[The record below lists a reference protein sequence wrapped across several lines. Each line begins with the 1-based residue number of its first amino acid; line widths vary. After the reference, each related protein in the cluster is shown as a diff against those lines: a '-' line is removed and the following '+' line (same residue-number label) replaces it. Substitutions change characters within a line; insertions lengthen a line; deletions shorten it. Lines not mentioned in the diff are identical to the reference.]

1 MDETLLLLTG
11 ILLTL
16 IGLSDI
22 FMSILYYEGSGFLS
36 NVVQR
41 SLWLLMRS
49 AGRLV
54 STQIR
59 YRIFSFAAPLL
70 ISITLIFWIG
80 VEIVGFGLIY
90 TSGMSGGSD
99 NFQGGAGLH
108 PLLRGLYLSSVTL
121 PTLGFGDITPATWF
135 YQMVAAIEALI
146 GFALMTLTLSYI
158 LNIYRVIQQF
168 RVFAAELFHET
179 ADTGDAMVLIRH
191 HWDSRL
197 PLYIDSYF
205 RHIEYM
211 LLDWYENLHQYP
223 IAYYYYSSRTHLS
236 IPSAFQTLGKTISA
250 HYFGTPPTKVF
261 ISSPA
266 LQSLYNSYCSI
277 MASLYKSFIHKR
289 FTVSVPVEFET
300 FTHQITGKD
309 GVNNEINDFL
319 KLTST
324 MEEYSGSGREEGVE
338 HLYRRY
344 CQWSAF
350 EHQMRQF
357 TEYIAKDLGYS

>member
-1 MDETLLLLTG
+1 MT
-11 ILLTL
+11 
-16 IGLSDI
+16 
-22 FMSILYYEGSGFLS
+22 ILYYEGSGFIS
-36 NVVQR
+36 NAVQR
-41 SLWLLMRS
+41 FSWLLMRR

-54 STQIR
+54 SPVVR
-59 YRIFSFAAPLL
+59 YQFFSFAAPLL
-70 ISITLIFWIG
+70 IIITVVFWIG
-80 VEIVGFGLIY
+80 IEIIGFGLIY
-90 TSGMSGGSD
+90 TAGMIGGN
-99 NFQGGAGLH
+99 NFLGGTDLH

-135 YQMVAAIEALI
+135 YQMVSAVEALT
-146 GFALMTLTLSYI
+146 GFALMTLSLSYI

-168 RVFAAELFHET
+168 RVLAAELFHET

-205 RHIEYM
+205 RHIEYV

-236 IPSAFQTLGKTISA
+236 IPFAFRTLGKTISA

-277 MASLYKSFIHKR
+277 MSSLLQYFLHRQYTISDPVDLER
-289 FTVSVPVEFET
+289 FKL
-300 FTHQITGKD
+300 QITGKE
-309 GVNNEINDFL
+309 NYEKEIRDFL
-319 KLTST
+319 ELTST
-324 MEEYSGSGREEGVE
+324 MEGYSGSGREEDME

-344 CQWSAF
+344 CQWSRF
-350 EHQMRQF
+350 EQQMSQF
-357 TEYIAKDLGYS
+357 TECIEEDLGYR

>member
-1 MDETLLLLTG
+1 MNETLLLLTG

-22 FMSILYYEGSGFLS
+22 FMTILYYEGSGFLS

-41 SLWLLMRS
+41 SSWLSMRS
-49 AGRLV
+49 AGLLV
-54 STQIR
+54 SPQLR
-59 YRIFSFAAPLL
+59 YKLFSFAAPLL
-70 ISITLIFWIG
+70 ISITFIFWIG

-90 TSGMSGGSD
+90 TSGMIGGGD
-99 NFQGGAGLH
+99 NFQGGADLH
-108 PLLRGLYLSSVTL
+108 PLLRGFYLSSVTL
-121 PTLGFGDITPATWF
+121 PTLGFGDITPTTWF
-135 YQMVAAIEALI
+135 YQMTAAIEALI

-168 RVFAAELFHET
+168 RVLAAELFHET

-236 IPSAFQTLGKTISA
+236 IPFAFTTLGKTISS

-277 MASLYKSFIHKR
+277 MSSLLQYFIHKQ
-289 FTVSVPVEFET
+289 FTVSIPVELEKFRL
-300 FTHQITGKD
+300 QVTGKEEAD
-309 GVNNEINDFL
+309 NEIKVFL
-319 KLTST
+319 ELTST
-324 MEEYSGSGREEGVE
+324 MEKFSGSGREEDVE
-338 HLYRRY
+338 HFYRRY
-344 CQWSAF
+344 CQWSTF
-350 EHQMRQF
+350 EHKMKQF
-357 TEYIAKDLGYS
+357 TDCITEDLGYS